1 MQGAGIHY
9 IEKTSFSKDSAGM
22 SKNRKQGLT
31 LVRAL
36 LKISIVLTDFQQ
48 YLCVFCLFGGST
60 RWHFRVIDCDIL
72 VIFLLEY
79 ILSRHGLF
87 NRKGPGGSSLIFPL
101 SRAVLYNFIDFGN
114 FLQIS
119 SSLLCY
125 KNFPNY
131 RLKFMKSFVLPS
143 KVDCK

>member
-1 MQGAGIHY
+1 MKRQ
-9 IEKTSFSKDSAGM
+9 DSRTILCRM

-31 LVRAL
+31 LVCAL
-36 LKISIVLTDFQQ
+36 LKMSIVLTDFQQ
-48 YLCVFCLFGGST
+48 YQCVFCLFGGST

-72 VIFLLEY
+72 GIFLLEY

-87 NRKGPGGSSLIFPL
+87 NRKGLWGSSLIFPL

-114 FLQIS
+114 FLRIS

-125 KNFPNY
+125 KKFPE
-131 RLKFMKSFVLPS
+131 LQI
-143 KVDCK
+143 KVDDIVCFAEQSGLQMNYDVTA